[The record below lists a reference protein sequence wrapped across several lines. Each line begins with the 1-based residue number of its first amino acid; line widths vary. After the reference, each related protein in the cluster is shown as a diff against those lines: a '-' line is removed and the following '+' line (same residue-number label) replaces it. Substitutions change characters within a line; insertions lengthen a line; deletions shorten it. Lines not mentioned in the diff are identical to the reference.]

1 MDLRQFGV
9 ELVMVFDGAPMPC
22 KKNTEDERQQNR
34 IECLVKAEE
43 LDRLGKTKEAE
54 KLYSRAVDVT
64 PFMAK
69 EIIEALQAYSVEC
82 IVAPYEA
89 DAQLA
94 YLSKIGYISGVIS
107 EDSDL
112 IVFESC
118 KILYKL
124 EPGGN
129 VKEFSQNDLQDHP
142 NYNLKNWSHDRFIQM
157 CVLSGCDYLKS
168 VKSIGIKTAY
178 KYVSQNTSLNQI
190 ISKLKRE
197 IGNVP
202 NDYEE
207 QFEKA
212 VYSFKY
218 HQVFCPVKGKMVN
231 LNPLPEDCGL
241 KDLSF
246 LGDSYSQDHVIGI
259 ARGRLHPFTKEPFED
274 PTKRKLEEIYQPIKK
289 QIKKVQV
296 CEEVKSL
303 VQRIRVEKTTNKS
316 KFFNESEDEI
326 IEDEPSSLI
335 ISDSVKVHFK
345 PPFTQAFPS
354 ISSISSIPQISSSS
368 PLSSIQTLHF
378 KKIDLVSIFNQG
390 SN

>member
-22 KKNTEDERQQNR
+22 KKQTEDDRKQNR
-34 IECLVKAEE
+34 IESLVKAEE
-43 LDRLGKTKEAE
+43 LDRLGKSKEAE

-64 PFMAK
+64 PQLAK
-69 EIIEALQAYSVEC
+69 EIIEALQSYSVEC

-124 EPGGN
+124 EPSGN
-129 VKEFSQNDLQDHP
+129 VKEFCPKDLQDHP
-142 NYNLKNWSHDRFIQM
+142 VYNLRDWSHDRFIQM

-178 KYVSQNTSLNQI
+178 KYVSQNVSLQQI

-202 NDYEE
+202 SDYEQ
-207 QFEKA
+207 QFNKA
-212 VYSFKY
+212 VFSFKY
-218 HQVFCPVKGKMVN
+218 HQVFCPIKGKMVN
-231 LNPLPEDCGL
+231 LNSLPEDCEVS
-241 KDLSF
+241 DLQF
-246 LGDSYSQDHVIGI
+246 LGETYSQEIMIGI
-259 ARGRLHPFTKEPFED
+259 ARGRLDPCTKEPFDENH
-274 PTKRKLEEIYQPIKK
+274 KRKMDEIYQPIKK

-296 CEEVKSL
+296 AEEIKSL
-303 VQRIRVEKTTNKS
+303 VQRIRVDKKTTTS
-316 KFFNESEDEI
+316 KYFNEDEI
-326 IEDEPSSLI
+326 LETEEKTLI
-335 ISDSVKVHFK
+335 LSDSLKAPFK
-345 PPFTQAFPS
+345 APY
-354 ISSISSIPQISSSS
+354 
-368 PLSSIQTLHF
+368 LSSNLPKPESSESNSLSFIQTLNF
-378 KKIDLVSIFNQG
+378 EQIDLVSIFNKG
-390 SN
+390 TN